1 MGTSNAG
8 EVGRNR
14 DFEPISGLTACVNA
28 ATGQVLSIRSP
39 VDHGPSA
46 TVSQDDTSLVA
57 AVLIAGED
65 DEMFMTR
72 RLNVNSKL
80 TTDRHEASR
89 GLFAELFVLITR
101 LVTMELHVYSS
112 MACH

>member
-1 MGTSNAG
+1 M
-8 EVGRNR
+8 
-14 DFEPISGLTACVNA
+14 
-28 ATGQVLSIRSP
+28 
-39 VDHGPSA
+39 DHGPSA